1 MYDRYSPRLQQDAV
15 SVCGLLLRSA
25 TPRGKARVGLVGE
38 VLDSSDVA
46 GLAGLLVGA
55 APMLDADLQ
64 LLLRQQTA
72 LFEGALSGL
81 HSSQRL

>member
-25 TPRGKARVGLVGE
+25 TPRKAGVGLVGE

-46 GLAGLLVGA
+46 RLAGLLVGA